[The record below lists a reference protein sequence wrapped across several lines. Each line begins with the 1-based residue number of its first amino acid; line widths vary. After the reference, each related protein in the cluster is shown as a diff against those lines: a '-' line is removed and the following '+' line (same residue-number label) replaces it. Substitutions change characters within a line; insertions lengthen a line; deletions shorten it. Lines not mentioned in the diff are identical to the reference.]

1 MELDD
6 NEIKE
11 KRRSYSPRKKKNN
24 LDKKK
29 KCGENICDYGQK
41 ENMDIDKYNME
52 VSNSS
57 YEKNLMKI
65 FDNIRKGSTYTIDNS
80 LITSPKLFIRD
91 ILTKYVVKNIFNNR
105 KDKVLIHIINK
116 IMKSLYDKFYEKTG
130 IKLKFV
136 YRGGNILKLYKDEF
150 ENILPG
156 KARQYFR
163 DEFDKYFN
171 ISDIDFYTVIEDA
184 EKLDSEQILKIN
196 EYLRILCYY
205 GVYIARIFIMNN
217 TDIFEFCK
225 YNDRTLEKEFQ
236 NILDNIN
243 KDKKDSEYP
252 DIKITDFIGLS
263 FNNFVHIRDDKVK
276 KVSNIVKNQ
285 LANNFI
291 LNVDDKDVYENF
303 KKFGK
308 SGRFDINITPKN
320 EELSE
325 VLINKIDYNEPNLF
339 KDDFESDMKE
349 IVSKNKILDFYITN
363 NNEIYNKE
371 EYINFSLVRLMINF
385 LVIYERNGKIGFTNS
400 SSELFDLSI
409 GHPDD
414 KMYNIYISNNIQ
426 EYEFRYNEN
435 KKDVIYIPK
444 INTTILDLINILY
457 EYRDYPWQDSKYEK
471 RIRRLLVLI
480 FVKESKNNNIDELY
494 QFLRSTSLSNK
505 GTGFDFIRYKNKSLK
520 KNLPAKELDNYN
532 KYISLYKSIINKLI
546 NITNKLHNRDI

>member
-494 QFLRSTSLSNK
+494 QLLRSTSLSNK